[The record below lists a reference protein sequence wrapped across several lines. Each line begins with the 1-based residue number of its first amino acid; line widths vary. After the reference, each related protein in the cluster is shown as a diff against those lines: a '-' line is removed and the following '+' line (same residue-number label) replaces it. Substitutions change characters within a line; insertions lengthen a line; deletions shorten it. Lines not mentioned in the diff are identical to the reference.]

1 MARLRFCFCT
11 LVLLLSFCVSE
22 TRPLRN
28 HDPISFH
35 LPSNSL
41 FLSTVKHYLYPGS
54 EDRSL
59 AKMDKLSTS
68 AKVSFSIKW
77 IRSSNATRSQYHQ
90 PLRVSPGGP
99 DAHHHFKV
107 TVSGEHGRRQINCVH
122 EVTVYNER
130 DNKGSFHKIIGSCY
144 ENENKQNYQIKRI
157 PLAPEGSMRCQ

>member
-1 MARLRFCFCT
+1 MFWCSWTSTCITITKNYDYTWCLYICCLLCLDIASLPSIFCNLEGGKMARLRFCFCT

-107 TVSGEHGRRQINCVH
+107 TVSGEHGRR
-122 EVTVYNER
+122 
-130 DNKGSFHKIIGSCY
+130 
-144 ENENKQNYQIKRI
+144 
-157 PLAPEGSMRCQ
+157 